1 MKTMETN
8 SILQLLKK
16 HKVVIPP
23 IQRDYAQGRT
33 TGKIPKVRERFL
45 NAVYEVLAND
55 ELPVMEL
62 DFIYGYT
69 ENDLLNDNEKIS
81 VFKPLDGQQRL
92 TTLFLL
98 HWYFANKE
106 KVSNKEMNIDEVKKL
121 LHKFSYATRHSSSSF
136 CQNLVEFQPVF
147 NGKTIDE
154 QIINQPWFFSTWKN
168 DPTIA
173 SMLVVLKDISILF
186 RDIDNAWS
194 KLSGEKSRIVFHL
207 LPMNDLG
214 LPDDLYIK
222 MNARGKELTDFEHFK
237 SQFSEILNTEQ
248 AKEFT
253 DKIDK
258 EWSDLFWN
266 IFKNNVSTDVA
277 KEVDNGFSGFFWY
290 ITELLIARKKI
301 EIKETYWL
309 DIIKTVYQK
318 SSDNVKFLFDAIN
331 LFENLE
337 KNESNYFDELFYIN
351 VADFSLSKT
360 RIFFNSPQTNLFR
373 KCAET
378 YGFGERKSQ
387 FSVGEQLLLYAF
399 IYMKLK
405 SGSVDPL
412 KFRKLRNIFASSE
425 YQLRNEYLETF
436 LYADVESLINNNQFS
451 SESKLSKRQ
460 FEEEIVKEELILKYP
475 DLQESIYKIE
485 DHTLLRGNIALFD
498 FNENLPV
505 YAEQFLKIFIPGC
518 NYFEISKALLTIG
531 EYTQNIGKF
540 KRYGNN
546 NNSTWREL
554 FTQSENRDG
563 FQNTKD
569 IVKQYLTIFNID
581 KNKTPENLIQEYLSK
596 YESDTESQLEKDLR
610 YYYIKYPSFS
620 KWDEHQTDG
629 YYWWFD
635 LALKPYECWML
646 FKTQFNGRHWSPFLL
661 ELSVINKNCT
671 IENFGNELKFVF
683 EHYIIFISNKEKGF
697 EFKGIDD
704 ESINFVDGL
713 KELTVLNSDSIY
725 KINQSEEGLD
735 LVDRV
740 KEMNELLNEF
750 VALKTAK

>member
-8 SILQLLKK
+8 SILQLLKT

-45 NAVYEVLAND
+45 NAVYEVLAD
-55 ELPVMEL
+55 DTLPVMEL

-69 ENDLLNDNEKIS
+69 EIDVVNENEKIS

-106 KVSNKEMNIDEVKKL
+106 KGTDEEMNIDEVKKL

-136 CQNLVEFQPVF
+136 CQNLIEFQPVF

-154 QIINQPWFFSTWKN
+154 QIVNQPWFFSNWTN

-186 RDIDNAWS
+186 KDMDNVWS
-194 KLSGEKSRIVFHL
+194 KLSGANSRIVFHL

-237 SQFSEILNTEQ
+237 SQFSEILSPNQ
-248 AKEFT
+248 AKEFVE
-253 DKIDK
+253 KIDK

-266 IFKNNVSTDVA
+266 IFKDKESSDIA
-277 KEVDNGFSGFFWY
+277 KEVDNGFSAFFWY

-301 EIKETYWL
+301 VVNETYWL

-318 SSDNVKFLFDAIN
+318 SSDNVQFLFDAIN

-337 KNESNYFDELFYIN
+337 KKEPNYFNNLFYIN
-351 VADFSLSKT
+351 VEDFSLSKT
-360 RIFFNSPQTNLFR
+360 RLFFNSPQTNLFR

-378 YGFGERKSQ
+378 YGFGERKNQ

-399 IYMKLK
+399 IFMKLETDT
-405 SGSVDPL
+405 VDPL

-425 YQLRNEYLETF
+425 FQLRNEFLSAF
-436 LYADVESLINNNQFS
+436 LYEDVEYLILRDEFS
-451 SESKLSKRQ
+451 PDSKLSKRQ
-460 FEEEIVKEELILKYP
+460 FEEESSKKQFVENHPELMEYV
-475 DLQESIYKIE
+475 YKLE

-498 FNENLPV
+498 FNENLSIYV
-505 YAEQFLKIFIPGC
+505 EQFLKIFVPGC

-531 EYTQNIGKF
+531 DYTQNIGKF
-540 KRYGNN
+540 KRFGNN

-569 IVKQYLTIFNID
+569 VVKQYLTVFID
-581 KNKTPENLIQEYLSK
+581 DRNKTPENLIQDYLSK
-596 YESDTESQLEKDLR
+596 YDSDTDSQIEKDLR
-610 YYYIKYPSFS
+610 FYYIKYPSFS
-620 KWDEHQTDG
+620 KWNGNQTDG
-629 YYWWFD
+629 YYWWYD

-661 ELSVINKNCT
+661 ELSIINENCNL
-671 IENFGNELKFVF
+671 ENYGNELKFVF
-683 EHYIIFISNKEKGF
+683 ENYIIFISNKENGF
-697 EFKGIDD
+697 EFKGIDE
-704 ESINFVDGL
+704 ESINFIEGL
-713 KELTVLNSDSIY
+713 RDLSVLNSDSIY
-725 KINQSEEGLD
+725 EIKQNEQGLD

-740 KEMNELLNEF
+740 KEMDELLNEL
-750 VALKTAK
+750 VALK